1 MEYFLKGVSR
11 LKMRLKTVSNLQIS
25 LQIPDTLEEQL
36 KIDNKVFTFVVAFL
50 MGLHEPPGF

>member
-1 MEYFLKGVSR
+1 
-11 LKMRLKTVSNLQIS
+11 MRLKTVSNLQIS

-50 MGLHEPPGF
+50 MGLHKPSGFWICHKFRETR